1 MANKG
6 INEKVIFVKLKVS
19 TQLREKIK
27 KNRILSTE
35 HHSESQM
42 CELIISDL
50 LFCFFRRNMRK
61 QFGEEPVSYTHHVE
75 EASEARARET
85 RSLQCQDSPG
95 VGSGSGDSVGGSNQ
109 IVCSMEGVSNSL
121 H

>member
-1 MANKG
+1 
-6 INEKVIFVKLKVS
+6 
-19 TQLREKIK
+19 
-27 KNRILSTE
+27 
-35 HHSESQM
+35 M

-50 LFCFFRRNMRK
+50 LFCFFFRQNMRK
-61 QFGEEPVSYTHHVE
+61 QFGEEPASYTHHVE

-85 RSLQCQDSPG
+85 RSLQCSDPG
-95 VGSGSGDSVGGSNQ
+95 TQLEVGIKY